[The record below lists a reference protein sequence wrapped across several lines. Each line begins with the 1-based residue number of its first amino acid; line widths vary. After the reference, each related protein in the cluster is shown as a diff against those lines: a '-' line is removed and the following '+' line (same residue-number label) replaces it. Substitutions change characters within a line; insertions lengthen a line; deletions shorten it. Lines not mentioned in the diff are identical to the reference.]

1 MREFDIPLAKL
12 DWVQRWCC
20 DVHNILAIRGKDWR
34 TPLEISSGH
43 TPDISKFRF
52 HIWEPV
58 WYFEPTKSPI
68 DSWKKGR
75 WLGFAHSTGD
85 VMTYYVETAETGR
98 KPQVLMRSSVISR
111 SQHQDNPTNDLSNQT
126 QKHTTSGYRLT
137 TQLRHQEK
145 ITTAIRILGS

>member
-1 MREFDIPLAKL
+1 M
-12 DWVQRWCC
+12 
-20 DVHNILAIRGKDWR
+20 
-34 TPLEISSGH
+34 EISSGH

-85 VMTYYVETAETGR
+85 VMKYYVETAETGR

-126 QKHTTSGYRLT
+126 QKHTTSGELQT
-137 TQLRHQEK
+137 DN
-145 ITTAIRILGS
+145 TAETPGENNNSNQDFWGVDTHRTR